1 MVVPV
6 RMVSVSIVM
15 VAMMVTVVIGCW
27 WRWYRCGW

>member
-15 VAMMVTVVIGCW
+15 VAMMVTVVIGWW
-27 WRWYRCGW
+27 WRWYQCGW